1 MPDYR
6 TPPRAVL
13 LVAALIIAAAAW
25 YLLRS
30 FIGDTARECNALYRA
45 ARSAADTVRVDST
58 VTPGS
63 AGRSDPRTCGSIR
76 TSARWR

>member
-1 MPDYR
+1 MTDYR
-6 TPPRAVL
+6 APPRAVL
-13 LVAALIIAAAAW
+13 LVAALIVAAAAW

-30 FIGDTARECNALYRA
+30 YTGDAARECRALYRA
-45 ARSAADTVRVDST
+45 SRSAADTARVDST

-63 AGRSDPRTCGSIR
+63 AGRSDPRTCGFIR

>member
-1 MPDYR
+1 MTDYR
-6 TPPRAVL
+6 EPPRAVL
-13 LVAALIIAAAAW
+13 LVAALILAAAAW

-30 FIGDTARECNALYRA
+30 FTGDAARECRALYRA

-63 AGRSDPRTCGSIR
+63 AELSDPRTCGFIR

>member
-13 LVAALIIAAAAW
+13 LIAALIIAAAAW

-30 FIGDTARECNALYRA
+30 FIGDTARECHALYRA

-63 AGRSDPRTCGSIR
+63 AGRSDPRTCGNIR
-76 TSARWR
+76 NSARWR

>member
-1 MPDYR
+1 MADYR
-6 TPPRAVL
+6 APPRAVL
-13 LVAALIIAAAAW
+13 LVAALLIAAAGW

-30 FIGDTARECNALYRA
+30 YIGDAARECLTLYRA
-45 ARSAADTVRVDST
+45 AHSAADTARVDST

-76 TSARWR
+76 SSARWR

>member
-1 MPDYR
+1 MSNYR

-13 LVAALIIAAAAW
+13 LIAALIFAAASW
-25 YLLRS
+25 YFLRS
-30 FIGDTARECNALYRA
+30 YTGDAARECRALYRA
-45 ARSAADTVRVDST
+45 SRSAADTAQVDST

-63 AGRSDPRTCGSIR
+63 AARSDPHTCGFIR

>member
-13 LVAALIIAAAAW
+13 LIAALIVAAVVW

-30 FIGDTARECNALYRA
+30 FIGDAARECHALYRA
-45 ARSAADTVRVDST
+45 ARTAADTVRVDST

-63 AGRSDPRTCGSIR
+63 AGRSDPRTCGNIR
-76 TSARWR
+76 HSARWR

>member
-13 LVAALIIAAAAW
+13 LVAALIIAAATW

-30 FIGDTARECNALYRA
+30 FIGDTARECHALYRA

-63 AGRSDPRTCGSIR
+63 AGRSDPRTCGNIR
-76 TSARWR
+76 NSARWR

>member
-1 MPDYR
+1 MADYR

-13 LVAALIIAAAAW
+13 LIAALIFAAAAW

-30 FIGDTARECNALYRA
+30 YTGNAARECRALYRA
-45 ARSAADTVRVDST
+45 SRSAADTARVDST
-58 VTPGS
+58 VTAAG
-63 AGRSDPRTCGSIR
+63 AGRSDPHTCGFIR

>member
-1 MPDYR
+1 MPGYH

-13 LVAALIIAAAAW
+13 LIAALIVAAAAW
-25 YLLRS
+25 YLMRS
-30 FIGDTARECNALYRA
+30 FIGDTARECRALYRA

-63 AGRSDPRTCGSIR
+63 AGRSDPRTCGFIR

>member
-1 MPDYR
+1 MTDYR
-6 TPPRAVL
+6 APPRIVL
-13 LVAALIIAAAAW
+13 LVAALIVAAATW

-30 FIGDTARECNALYRA
+30 YTGDAARECRALYRA
-45 ARSAADTVRVDST
+45 ARSATDTVRVDST

-63 AGRSDPRTCGSIR
+63 AARSDPRTCGFIR

>member
-6 TPPRAVL
+6 TPPRTVL
-13 LVAALIIAAAAW
+13 LVAALIIAAATW

-30 FIGDTARECNALYRA
+30 FIGDTARECHALYRA

-63 AGRSDPRTCGSIR
+63 AGRSDPRTCGKIR
-76 TSARWR
+76 NSARWR

>member
-13 LVAALIIAAAAW
+13 LVAALIIAAATW

-30 FIGDTARECNALYRA
+30 FIGDTARECHALYRA

-76 TSARWR
+76 NSARWR